1 MIIMDW
7 FSAHFVVLLF
17 IATFETISVA
27 WVYGETRV
35 DGFNEGLRVPSVKS
49 SLVMTHIPTHPPG
62 ADRFYRNIEDML
74 GYQVFPVLKY
84 CWLFITPFVCMVR
97 FFFISTQPLVPPMT
111 FPPSSSCSLDVYL
124 IPYVS
129 LKDER

>member
-1 MIIMDW
+1 MDW

-35 DGFNEGLRVPSVKS
+35 DGFNEDLRVTSVKS
-49 SLVMTHIPTHPPG
+49 SLVTTHIPTHPPG

-97 FFFISTQPLVPPMT
+97 FFFYQHTIGVPTPGASDDFSTFVVLQLRCILNSVR
-111 FPPSSSCSLDVYL
+111 LL
-124 IPYVS
+124 
-129 LKDER
+129 ER